1 MKKKIKI
8 LLTIGKTAD
17 KKFLLP
23 YLIRLGKT
31 KHVRLYATKKTHL
44 YLKKYKIKNIFVYK
58 ISDIGQKPNIFDLIA
73 DNTFD
78 LIINTPTQDK
88 LFASSEFTDGKL
100 IRRGAVKMGIRLI
113 TDPEAATTT
122 INNLVEKDA

>member
-1 MKKKIKI
+1 M
-8 LLTIGKTAD
+8 
-17 KKFLLP
+17 
-23 YLIRLGKT
+23 RLGKA
-31 KHVRLYATKKTHL
+31 KHVHLFATKNTHK
-44 YLKKYKIKNIFVYK
+44 YLKKHKIKTSFVYK

-73 DNTFD
+73 DKSLD
-78 LIINTPTQDK
+78 IIINTPTQDK
-88 LFASSEFTDGKL
+88 LFASPEFTDGKL